1 MKITCA
7 RGELAEGLSLAAG
20 IVSQKSPKK
29 ILKDVKLI
37 ASSDQRLELQAT
49 DLEIAIRYTIHAVDV
64 AVPGEIVV
72 PASELQAIVREIEDG
87 TIEIESSEETVTIR
101 FGDGYF
107 DLMGDQV
114 DDFPLVP
121 TFDEKNVV
129 ELTAREFARMAE
141 RTVFATARE
150 KTRYAING
158 VLLWMSSERVRM
170 VGTDGRRMA
179 LIESPAETG
188 LGEPCSAIVPTRGI
202 QQMLKLLHG
211 DELLIQLNIGESQLM
226 IRTPRAE
233 IATRL
238 IEGDFAPY
246 ERVIPESSEHR
257 VELDRE
263 RFLANARRSALL
275 ATPESRTVRLEFA
288 NDLLTFK
295 SYSSGVG
302 QSEIRM
308 DGITYSGPPIE
319 ISFNP
324 DFLVEALRVAE
335 NDVVSLDFTSGSQ
348 AAKFNLGESFLYV
361 VMPVTV

>member
-7 RGELAEGLSLAAG
+7 RGELAEGLALASG

-37 ASSDQRLELQAT
+37 ADAEQGLELQAT
-49 DLEIAIRYTIHAVDV
+49 DLEMAIRYQVHAVDV
-64 AVPGEIVV
+64 TTPGEIVV

-87 TIEIESSEETVTIR
+87 TVELESSEETVTIR
-101 FGDGYF
+101 YGDGYF

-121 TFDEKNVV
+121 TFDEKLVV
-129 ELTAREFARMAE
+129 ELPAKDFVRMAE

-158 VLLWMSSERVRM
+158 VLLWMDGERVRM

-188 LGEPCSAIVPTRGI
+188 LSEPCSAIVPTRGI
-202 QQMLKLLHG
+202 HQILKLLQG
-211 DELLIQLNIGESQLM
+211 DDLRIQLNIAESQLM
-226 IRTPRAE
+226 VRTPRAE

-246 ERVIPESSEHR
+246 EKVIPETTEQR
-257 VELDRE
+257 VELDRD
-263 RFLANARRSALL
+263 RFLSNARRSALL
-275 ATPESRTVRLEFA
+275 ATPESRTVRLEFSS
-288 NDLLTFK
+288 DLLTFK

-308 DGITYSGPPIE
+308 EGIAYSGPSIE

-324 DFLVEALRVAE
+324 DFLVDALRVTE
-335 NDVVSLDFTSGSQ
+335 NEVVVLEFTSGSQ
-348 AAKFNLGESFLYV
+348 AAKFTLGESFIYV